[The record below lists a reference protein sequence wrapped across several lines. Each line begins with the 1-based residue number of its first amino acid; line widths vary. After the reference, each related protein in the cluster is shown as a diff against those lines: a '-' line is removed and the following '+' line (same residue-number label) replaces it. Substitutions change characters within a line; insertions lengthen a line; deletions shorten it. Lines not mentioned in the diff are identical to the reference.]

1 MQINH
6 VKINNILGI
15 DHLEFEAGQFVT
27 IGGANGL
34 GKTSVLE
41 AIKAALGKGQDA
53 TLLRSGADKG
63 EVVLVLDNGGSISAR
78 VTAAGTTR
86 SVKAADGKTSAK
98 PAAALAALVDL
109 MSVNPVDFLLAKP
122 TDRARVLLESMPL
135 EADVETLATISGVEV
150 TAQPGVHALQ
160 TIAAVRQ
167 QVYEDRTGT
176 NRAVREKDATINQLR
191 AAMPAAPAGID
202 GSEDELMAQLAVLDN
217 TRDSMLGK
225 IEKQLAK
232 MRGEHEAALE
242 SMRAEV
248 ESVRQRMEAERVR
261 FVGIENRAQAA
272 ASKARDDLAD
282 AAAPIGQALA
292 AIRANRDA
300 AGRRQATLDT
310 IKTMTEQLADL
321 QADAERQT
329 TALEAI
335 DVYRTSLLASL
346 PIPGLEVRDGEIF
359 RGGVPF
365 DRLNTAQRVQIA
377 VDVAKVR
384 AGRLS
389 VCCVDGLEL
398 MSTETFT
405 AFRDAAIASDLQ
417 MFVTRVGDGEFSIDS
432 QP

>member
-1 MQINH
+1 MGCI
-6 VKINNILGI
+6 
-15 DHLEFEAGQFVT
+15 AT
-27 IGGANGL
+27 
-34 GKTSVLE
+34 VL
-41 AIKAALGKGQDA
+41 
-53 TLLRSGADKG
+53 
-63 EVVLVLDNGGSISAR
+63 
-78 VTAAGTTR
+78 
-86 SVKAADGKTSAK
+86 
-98 PAAALAALVDL
+98 
-109 MSVNPVDFLLAKP
+109 
-122 TDRARVLLESMPL
+122 
-135 EADVETLATISGVEV
+135 
-150 TAQPGVHALQ
+150 
-160 TIAAVRQ
+160 RQ

-191 AAMPAAPAGID
+191 AAMPAAPAGVD
-202 GSEDELMAQLAVLDN
+202 GSEDELMAQLTALDS

-261 FVGIENRAQAA
+261 FVDVETRAQAA
-272 ASKARDDLAD
+272 AEKARDDRAN
-282 AAAPIGQALA
+282 AVAPIGQALA

-300 AGRRQATLDT
+300 AGRRQAPLDT
-310 IKTMTEQLADL
+310 IKTMGEQLADL

-329 TALEAI
+329 AALEKI
-335 DVYRTSLLASL
+335 DEYRTSLLERL

-398 MSTETFT
+398 MSSDTFI